1 MKKFL
6 SLQIKLKSYIKSFFY
21 YLKNSKKDN
30 SIKVKLNLGCGK
42 VYRDGWINIDIDKSV
57 RTDIC
62 CDFIN
67 LKNHFNPGTI
77 DLIYMIH
84 SISYL
89 NLWEANIFFK
99 DAYHL
104 LNTGGV
110 LELEFPDIQKCS
122 KIIVESSDNAD
133 YIEAVRAIYAFDLEQ
148 IKNKEVYRPY
158 AFGWSGLYMKN
169 VLHEIGFSQIDILE
183 PETYEKRIW
192 RDTRIVAV
200 K

>member
-6 SLQIKLKSYIKSFFY
+6 SLQIKLKSYIKSLLYF
-21 YLKNSKKDN
+21 LKNKKQSN
-30 SIKVKLNLGCGK
+30 ELKFKLNLGCGK
-42 VYRDGWINIDIDKSV
+42 EYRDGWVNIDIDKSV

-67 LKNHFNPGTI
+67 LKQHFNPGSVDI
-77 DLIYMIH
+77 IYMIH

-89 NLWEANIFFK
+89 NLWEANKFFR
-99 DAYHL
+99 DAYDL
-104 LNTGGV
+104 LNIGGV
-110 LELEFPDIQKCS
+110 LDLEFPDILKCS
-122 KIIVESSDNAD
+122 KIILESPDNSN
-133 YIEAVRAIYAFDLEQ
+133 YIEAVRAIYAFDLDQ
-148 IKNKEVYRPY
+148 IKNKEIYRPY

-169 VLHEIGFSQIDILE
+169 VLLEIGFSQIDILE
-183 PETYEKRIW
+183 PETHEMRNW